1 MKALV
6 KFEPGARRFEVR
18 DVPDPVAAPDEVVV
32 RVSEC
37 GVCGTDVSVYN
48 GSLANN
54 GEGGGVFPMVV
65 GHEFTGVVVAC
76 GSAVSSPAEGDWVV
90 VNPHLY
96 CGHCPACLRGEEEI
110 CVNRPILSWHRPGG
124 AAEYVAVRASNAYRL
139 PHEVAVRVGA
149 LAEPLAVAV
158 HAVRRLSPRPDERL
172 LIVGAGPIGILTG
185 LAAVEV
191 GVDVLLLGLDDD
203 AARLAAA
210 ERLGVRTAVVKA
222 GRETAVEGGFD
233 VVAEAAGTESALL
246 AAVALVRKGGRVGVL
261 GLPHHPVALDIPG
274 LVFSEKSLIG
284 VRGYAPT
291 DWERTTELL
300 AAHVD
305 RLAPLIT
312 HDFPLGEIAAAM
324 ETVQARQAVK
334 VVLRPGGDWHS
345 RIVGSK

>member
-6 KFEPGARRFEVR
+6 KVEPGARRLEEREV
-18 DVPDPVAAPDEVVV
+18 PEPAPASDEVVV
-32 RVSEC
+32 RVAEC
-37 GVCGTDVSVYN
+37 GICGTDVSVYD
-48 GSLANN
+48 GSLADN

-65 GHEFTGVVVAC
+65 GHEFTGLVVSR
-76 GSAVSSPAEGDWVV
+76 GSEVSSPSEGDWVV
-90 VNPHLY
+90 VNPHLF

-110 CVNRPILSWHRPGG
+110 CDNRPLLSWDRPGG
-124 AAEYVAVRASNAYRL
+124 AAEFVAVRASNAYRL
-139 PHEVAVRVGA
+139 AREVAVRAGA

-172 LIVGAGPIGILTG
+172 LIVGAGSIGILIG
-185 LAAVEV
+185 FAAADV
-191 GVDVLLLGLDDD
+191 GVDVMLLGLDHD

-210 ERLGVRTAVVKA
+210 QRLGLRTAVLEP
-222 GRETAVEGGFD
+222 GREADEGGFD

-246 AAVALVRKGGRVGVL
+246 GAVSFARKGGRIGVL

-300 AAHVD
+300 ATHMA